1 MKVYKPGIIAWEI
14 TRSCNLKCLHCR
26 ASASHGPYAGELST
40 RECFRVIDDILAA
53 GAQILILTG
62 GEPLL
67 RDDIFQIASYATGNG
82 LRTVMAPNGTLL
94 SPEMAVKMKAAGISR
109 ISISIDFPTA
119 DLHDGFRGEP
129 GAFTGAISGIKNAMD
144 AGIEVQINSTIT
156 KMNADYL
163 PQLIQ
168 MAVDKK
174 AVAFHPFLLV
184 PTGRG
189 KDLKEQELSP
199 EEYEKTLNRIY
210 DLQQQNPGIFFKPT
224 DVPHYFRIMKQRA
237 KGEVS
242 TADREHSSRE
252 PAGRETAGSEQPGG
266 GISGSIIS
274 EGGISGGSI
283 SGGSISGGSIS
294 GGSISGGSISGGHP
308 DQEPAGQESRGVSQ
322 TSRQQPGARSS
333 GGHPGRMEKMTRGC
347 LGGIGFCF
355 ISHVGDVQPCGYFDV
370 KAGNVKEKPLGEIW
384 ESSRLFRELRDFNLL
399 KGKCGICEYKEICGG
414 CRARAY
420 EATGDYLAE
429 EPYCVY
435 RPKGTLSEQG

>member
-1 MKVYKPGIIAWEI
+1 MKVYKPGIVAWEI

-40 RECFRVIDDILAA
+40 RECFRVIDDIIAT

-67 RDDIFQIASYATGNG
+67 RDDIFQIASYATENG

-94 SPEMAVKMKAAGISR
+94 SPEMAVKIKAAGVSR
-109 ISISIDFPTA
+109 ISISIDFPVA

-129 GAFTGAISGIKNAMD
+129 GAFHSAVSGIKNAMD

-156 KMNADYL
+156 RMNAGYL

-168 MAVDKK
+168 MAVDQK

-189 KDLKEQELSP
+189 KDLREHELSP

-237 KGEVS
+237 KG
-242 TADREHSSRE
+242 TAATAGLVHSGRE
-252 PAGRETAGSEQPGG
+252 PAGLEPTGREHADSEHADV
-266 GISGSIIS
+266 
-274 EGGISGGSI
+274 
-283 SGGSISGGSIS
+283 
-294 GGSISGGSISGGHP
+294 GHT
-308 DQEPAGQESRGVSQ
+308 G
-322 TSRQQPGARSS
+322 RQQPGGRSS
-333 GGHPGRMEKMTRGC
+333 GGHPGGMEKMTRGC

-399 KGKCGICEYKEICGG
+399 KGKCGICEFKEICGG

-435 RPKGTLSEQG
+435 RPKGSVCE

>member
-40 RECFRVIDDILAA
+40 RECFRVIDDILAS

-94 SPEMAVKMKAAGISR
+94 SQEIAVKMKAAGVSR

-129 GAFTGAISGIKNAMD
+129 GAFTGAVSGIKNAMD

-156 KMNADYL
+156 RMNADYL

-168 MAVDKK
+168 MAVDQK

-189 KDLKEQELSP
+189 KDLREHELSP
-199 EEYEKTLNRIY
+199 EEYERTLNRIY

-237 KGEVS
+237 KGTVA
-242 TADREHSSRE
+242 TAGPDHSGRESAVRE
-252 PAGRETAGSEQPGG
+252 PAVRESAVRESAVRESAGREPPVREYAGREHADSEHGD
-266 GISGSIIS
+266 
-274 EGGISGGSI
+274 
-283 SGGSISGGSIS
+283 
-294 GGSISGGSISGGHP
+294 GGHT
-308 DQEPAGQESRGVSQ
+308 GQ
-322 TSRQQPGARSS
+322 QQPGAMSS
-333 GGHPGRMEKMTRGC
+333 GGYPGGMERMTRGC

-399 KGKCGICEYKEICGG
+399 KGKCGICEFKEICGG

>member
-1 MKVYKPGIIAWEI
+1 MKVYKPEIIAWEI
-14 TRSCNLKCLHCR
+14 TRNCNLKCLHCR
-26 ASASHGPYAGELST
+26 ASASQGPYAGELST
-40 RECFRVIDDILAA
+40 RECFDVIDDILAT
-53 GAQILILTG
+53 GAHILILTG

-94 SPEMAVKMKAAGISR
+94 SPEMAAKIKAAGISR
-109 ISISIDFPTA
+109 ISISIDFPAA
-119 DLHDGFRGEP
+119 DLHDAFRGES
-129 GAFTGAISGIKNAMD
+129 GAFIGALSGMKNARD

-168 MAVDKK
+168 LAVDQK
-174 AVAFHPFLLV
+174 AVAFHPFMLV

-199 EEYEKTLNRIY
+199 EDYEKTLNWIY

-224 DVPHYFRIMKQRA
+224 DVPHYFRIIRQREKA
-237 KGEVS
+237 
-242 TADREHSSRE
+242 E
-252 PAGRETAGSEQPGG
+252 PA
-266 GISGSIIS
+266 
-274 EGGISGGSI
+274 
-283 SGGSISGGSIS
+283 
-294 GGSISGGSISGGHP
+294 
-308 DQEPAGQESRGVSQ
+308 VS
-322 TSRQQPGARSS
+322 AHI
-333 GGHPGRMEKMTRGC
+333 HPGRMERMTRGC
-347 LGGIGFCF
+347 LGGISFCF
-355 ISHVGDVQPCGYFDV
+355 ISHTGDVQPCGYFDM

-399 KGKCGICEYKEICGG
+399 KGKCGLCEFKEICGG

-435 RPKGTLSEQG
+435 RPKGSFIEK